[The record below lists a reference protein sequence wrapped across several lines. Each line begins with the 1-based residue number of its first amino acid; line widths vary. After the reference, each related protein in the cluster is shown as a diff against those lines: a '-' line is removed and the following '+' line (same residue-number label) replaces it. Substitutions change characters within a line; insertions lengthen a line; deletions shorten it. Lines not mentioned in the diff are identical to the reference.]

1 MIYIIAFVL
10 LIGIIAALR
19 QDTESEKYRQQHQ
32 ENIQQDSGNLGFD
45 MRIATGTIRAD
56 VISANCITADKI
68 MSGAITS
75 EKLRNK

>member
-10 LIGIIAALR
+10 LISIIAALR

-32 ENIQQDSGNLGFD
+32 ESVQQDVHYLGFD
-45 MRIATGTIRAD
+45 MRITTGTIRAD
-56 VISANCITADKI
+56 VVSANRITADKI
-68 MSGAITS
+68 WSGGITS